1 MLLIDRHQ
9 PWELHVPDVGYPMP
23 IVNEKIARTQAT
35 RQLYAIRKGEDY
47 RKVSD
52 AIVKKHASRRSHFK
66 KKRKRCDVNDKQQ
79 ELPL

>member
-1 MLLIDRHQ
+1 
-9 PWELHVPDVGYPMP
+9 MP
-23 IVNEKIARTQAT
+23 IVNEKIARTTAT

-52 AIVKKHASRRSHFK
+52 AIVKKHASRRSSFK